1 MGMLLG
7 FLLTLAAQEKPA
19 DRRGGTLE
27 DVNLHDLTIH
37 VQKVTGKTIHWTEE
51 LGLRAK
57 RAHYVTDRPIGD
69 DPVLLFK
76 AYQHILQW
84 NDLLL
89 VASGKEGE
97 EVYSLTALGTSL
109 KKPLPVVRDGANPP
123 ERFTTRIFPLQNA
136 TPRALWP
143 ILSML
148 ASSPQNVQPV
158 DESGVLLVTD
168 YDSNLR
174 RLEEIIKI
182 LDVKKPDLEMK
193 LIPLKH
199 ATAAKVEEKMNG
211 LIQTL
216 ITRSPAARGVPAA
229 GIPSVEPAKVVS
241 DERTNSI
248 LLLAEPGRL
257 AQMEDIAR
265 RLDAE
270 TPFET
275 TGIHFAPLLHRNA
288 IDVAR
293 TLTTLY
299 RGGTIDEK
307 ATSVSVPT
315 RTHGP
320 NGPAPVAP
328 PSPLV
333 PSGPLSSGEPI
344 IVPDVATNSLL
355 IITDRATFRALEPI
369 IRRLDRRRPQVFIK
383 ATVVE
388 IAARQDFDLGIE
400 LARLES
406 PKNKFVVGGRTAF
419 GLSRADFDPASNV
432 FTLTPVVS
440 PGATL
445 LGMKD
450 RAGNIPALLH
460 ALEGRAKISILD
472 EPETVTSDHQ
482 SADITATTEV
492 PIAKT
497 SYVGNVNGFPQASYE
512 YVPAETTLSISP
524 HISESGYLRLE
535 TKVVIQK
542 FTPSTDPQVPPGRTS
557 RTLTTKEVLV
567 PSGGTVVLGG
577 IVTSDLSSTVQSVPW
592 LGSIP
597 VIGALF
603 RREQETQDRRT
614 LYIFITA
621 TILYDEA
628 FGDYRDLSQA
638 RKETMERLRGEPLE
652 GLQVG
657 PPSPRLPE
665 STFRFLSLPS
675 SVNR

>member
-1 MGMLLG
+1 MGKLLC
-7 FLLTLAAQEKPA
+7 LVLALAVQDKPA

-27 DVNLHDLTIH
+27 DVNLHDLTLH
-37 VQKVTGKTIHWTEE
+37 VQKVTGKTILWTDD

-57 RAHYVTDRPIGD
+57 RIHYVTDRPIGD
-69 DPVLLFK
+69 DAVLLFR

-89 VASGKEGE
+89 VPAGKEGE
-97 EVYSLTALGTSL
+97 EVYKLSLATAGL
-109 KKPLPVVRDGANPP
+109 KRPIPVVRAGTDPS
-123 ERFTTRIFPLQNA
+123 ERFITRIFPLQHA
-136 TPRALWP
+136 SPRALWP
-143 ILSML
+143 ILSTL
-148 ASSPQNVQPV
+148 ASSVQNVQPV
-158 DESGVLLVTD
+158 EESGVLLVTD

-193 LIPLKH
+193 MIPLKH
-199 ATAAKVEEKMNG
+199 ASAARVEEKMNA
-211 LIQTL
+211 LVQTL
-216 ITRSPAARGVPAA
+216 ITRSPVGRGVPVA
-229 GIPSVEPAKVVS
+229 GNPGAEPAKVVS
-241 DERTNSI
+241 DDRTNSI
-248 LLLAEPGRL
+248 ILLAEPGRL
-257 AQMEDIAR
+257 AQLEDIAR

-288 IDVAR
+288 LDVAR
-293 TLTTLY
+293 TLNTLY
-299 RGGTIDEK
+299 RGGTIDER
-307 ATSVSVPT
+307 AIAVTVPT
-315 RTHGP
+315 RPNGP
-320 NGPAPVAP
+320 NGAGPMMPPAPA
-328 PSPLV
+328 LI
-333 PSGPLSSGEPI
+333 PSGPTPGGEPI
-344 IVPDVATNSLL
+344 IVPDIATNSLL
-355 IITDRATFRALEPI
+355 VITDRTTFRALEPI

-388 IAARQDFDLGIE
+388 IAARQDFDLGVE

-406 PKNKFVVGGRTAF
+406 PNNKFVVGGRTAF
-419 GLSRADFDPASNV
+419 GLTRLDATNGV
-432 FTLTPVVS
+432 LTLTPVVS

-450 RAGNIPALLH
+450 RVGNIPAILH
-460 ALEGRAKISILD
+460 ALQGRAKVTILD
-472 EPETVTSDHQ
+472 EPEAATSDHS
-482 SADITATTEV
+482 SATMTAKTEI

-512 YVPAETTLSISP
+512 YEPAATTLTISP

-535 TKVVIQK
+535 TKIKIEK
-542 FTPSTDPQVPPGRTS
+542 FSPSTDPQIPPGRTS
-557 RTLTTKEVLV
+557 RELETREVLV

-577 IVTSDLSSTVQSVPW
+577 IVTADQSSTVQGVPF
-592 LGSIP
+592 LADLP
-597 VIGALF
+597 LIGFLF
-603 RREQETQDRRT
+603 RREQETQERRT

-621 TILYDEA
+621 TILYDES
-628 FGDYRDLSQA
+628 FGDYRELSRD
-638 RKETMERLRGEPLE
+638 RKQSMEELRGAPLD

-675 SVNR
+675 SVSR